1 MKKPINVEVADYKKL
16 NAIRLKLTNQDPKA
30 RVVTFAEV
38 IHQLLLEAGEWRMSN
53 DEYVVSQAEL
63 EMVIDNLKTI
73 LAWRCH
79 VPKDKIRI
87 LLEVDF

>member
-38 IHQLLLEAGEWRMSN
+38 IHQLLLEAGEWSM
-53 DEYVVSQAEL
+53 EFEIYVLIFIGWVLGIITYLWVLHKMDGLMHYES
-63 EMVIDNLKTI
+63 
-73 LAWRCH
+73 
-79 VPKDKIRI
+79 
-87 LLEVDF
+87 